1 MKKILI
7 LFFFLSSLNTQADIA
22 YIDLNYIL
30 NKSNVGIQL
39 NNHINNLNQQELLKF
54 KAIEEELIKKEKSL
68 IAQQNILDQDTFQKK
83 LNSLSA
89 EIKKYRSD
97 KQNFQNDLKNIKVQ
111 NTKKILEFINPIIT
125 AYVNENS
132 ISIVIPK
139 KNIIVGKKNLD
150 ITDSI
155 IKLLN
160 NEKNSLKF

>member
-97 KQNFQNDLKNIKVQ
+97 KKNFQNDLKNIKVQ

-125 AYVNENS
+125 TYVNENS